1 MLFFLF
7 LHTDAESC
15 TPKSPEDMQQQMAAY
30 DALHAEMEAEGVFV
44 ATHGLQPP
52 SASTCVTMRDGEPIT
67 SDGPF
72 AETKEHIGG
81 FYALELPDMD
91 AAIAWAKRIPA
102 AASGTLE
109 IRPEM
114 HGMRKQD

>member
-15 TPKSPEDMQQQMAAY
+15 APRSPEDMQQQMAAY
-30 DALHAEMEAEGVFV
+30 EALHAEMVAEGVFV
-44 ATHGLQPP
+44 STHGLQPP
-52 SASTCVTMRDGEPIT
+52 SAPTCVKMHDGKAIT
-67 SDGPF
+67 SEGPF

-81 FYALELPDMD
+81 FYALELPDME

-114 HGMRKQD
+114 NGMRKPT

>member
-1 MLFFLF
+1 MLYFIF
-7 LHTDAESC
+7 LHTDAASC
-15 TPKSPEDMQQQMAAY
+15 TPDSPEEMEAQMAAY
-30 DALHAEMEAEGVFV
+30 NDLHAEMDAAGVFV

-52 SASTCVTMRDGEPIT
+52 SASTCVTLKEGEGVVT
-67 SDGPF
+67 DGPF

-81 FYALELPDMD
+81 FYLLDLPDMD

-102 AASGTLE
+102 AAKGTLE

-114 HGMRKQD
+114 HGIRK